1 MWYAALSKT
10 EWPKDTET
18 LENLRQSWD
27 EIYGDRGH
35 ELVFIAQNLE
45 KEKTIK
51 KLSKC
56 LLTDEEDR
64 GGVPIWQNFKD
75 PLPLW

>member
-1 MWYAALSKT
+1 MWSQAGHVARFESGGIWYAALSKT

-35 ELVFIAQNLE
+35 ELVFIAQNLR
-45 KEKTIK
+45 KK
-51 KLSKC
+51 KLLK
-56 LLTDEEDR
+56 
-64 GGVPIWQNFKD
+64 NF
-75 PLPLW
+75 LSVF